1 MWSVLLGALLLL
13 ALWRWAWRSA
23 TIAATSAS
31 LLQGPHKILLVTA
44 HPDDEAFFFTPTI
57 VAIMQQ
63 QPRSEISLL
72 CLSSGIFSAPEV
84 AGADDHVGNAAGLGS
99 VREKEL
105 RAACKYLNLQSCT
118 IIEDDHLQVSN
129 ARIVLVAYVL

>member
-1 MWSVLLGALLLL
+1 MWSSLLAALLLL
-13 ALWRWAWRSA
+13 ALWRWARRSA
-23 TIAATSAS
+23 AIAATSAS

-44 HPDDEAFFFTPTI
+44 HPDDEAFFFTPTV

-72 CLSSGIFSAPEV
+72 CLSSGVFSASGT
-84 AGADDHVGNAAGLGS
+84 AGADDHSGNAAGLGK

-105 RAACKYLNLQSCT
+105 RAACKYLNLQNCT
-118 IIEDDHLQVSN
+118 IIEDDHLQVCSI
-129 ARIVLVAYVL
+129 RIILVADVA